1 MATLPN
7 GVRWPCMTIRDL
19 GKHRL
24 WLSVDSLM
32 DLRNSLGTAQADQ
45 GFLDLLDH
53 IIVTAQRADV
63 YGRGVG

>member
-1 MATLPN
+1 MADLPN
-7 GVRWPCMTIRDL
+7 GVAWPCVTIRDPR
-19 GKHRL
+19 KHRL

-32 DLRNSLGTAQADQ
+32 DLRNNMGAAKADQ

-63 YGRGVG
+63 YGRGIG

>member
-1 MATLPN
+1 MASVPN
-7 GVRWPCMTIRDL
+7 GVQWPCMTIRDPR
-19 GKHRL
+19 KHRL

-32 DLRNSLGTAQADQ
+32 DLRNNLGAAKADP
-45 GFLDLLDH
+45 GFLELLDH